1 LYFVYFGK
9 DLFPA
14 KTLLMEVNGPHKKA
28 LDKSLKNSLYL
39 SQSIN
44 VSFNETLVYDMLND
58 YIEYEEQYRKSRDEV
73 AM

>member
-1 LYFVYFGK
+1 
-9 DLFPA
+9 
-14 KTLLMEVNGPHKKA
+14 MEVNGPHKKA